1 MLQNYCEKL
10 PKEIAQNS
18 FLQMVIRY
26 LHEHIPLFDVRDAC
40 VVHGDVNYKN
50 WIVCQNYL
58 YLVDWDSIMFADP
71 AVDIATI
78 LGSYVPVASWSAW
91 LLSYGIE
98 PESDYMEKIYWY
110 ALLSILQEIK
120 KNVLK
125 SDYRQTNREIIQLK
139 RLYRS

>member
-1 MLQNYCEKL
+1 
-10 PKEIAQNS
+10 
-18 FLQMVIRY
+18 
-26 LHEHIPLFDVRDAC
+26 
-40 VVHGDVNYKN
+40 
-50 WIVCQNYL
+50 
-58 YLVDWDSIMFADP
+58 MFADP

-91 LLSYGIE
+91 LLSYGIQ

-120 KNVLK
+120 KNILK